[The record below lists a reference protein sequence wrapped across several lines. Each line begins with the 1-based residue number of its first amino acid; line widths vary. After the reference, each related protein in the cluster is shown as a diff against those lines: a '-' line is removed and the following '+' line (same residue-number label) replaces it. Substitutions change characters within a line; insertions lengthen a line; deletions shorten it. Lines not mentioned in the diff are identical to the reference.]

1 MNNCLQRIM
10 GGTLSHNI
18 QASNLLKIAPIEHL
32 SLSSML
38 DGSVGTNRAIGNRP
52 QIAAN
57 TDIDAIRVWL
67 ARYLDTKTTFDSYRK
82 EAERLLIWA
91 VSELGKPLSSLTHED
106 LLVFQ
111 RFLADPQPEHKWIMQ
126 SRKVARDDDRWRP
139 FAGPLSPTSQR
150 QAFVILNGMFS
161 WLVNAGYLAGN
172 PLSLSRN
179 RQRKAK
185 PRVTRF
191 LDEELW
197 NEVKISIESMPRE
210 TNREREH
217 YYRARWLI
225 SLLYVT
231 GIRISE
237 VAENTMGGFFGR
249 TDKNNEI
256 RYWLEIT
263 GKGDKTRIVPATKSL
278 MDELYKY
285 RREMGFQITPTEGEQ
300 TPLLMP
306 IGGRPQAMTRSA
318 IHLILKKIF
327 SSTADRLKERGP
339 EYSGRV
345 ARLEAASAHWMRHTA
360 GSNMTSASMD
370 IRHIR
375 DNLGHESI
383 ATTNN
388 YLHSEDDKRHQD
400 TELNHNLN
408 W

>member
-1 MNNCLQRIM
+1 MN
-10 GGTLSHNI
+10 HNI
-18 QASNLLKIAPIEHL
+18 RTSNLLKIVPIEHL
-32 SLSSML
+32 SLSSLL

-111 RFLADPQPEHKWIMQ
+111 RFLADPQPEHRWIMQ

-191 LDEELW
+191 LDEDLW
-197 NEVKISIESMPRE
+197 REVKVTIESMSKESHRD
-210 TNREREH
+210 REH
-217 YYRARWLI
+217 YHRSRWLI
-225 SLLYVT
+225 SLLYIT

-249 TDKNNEI
+249 HDKENEI

-263 GKGDKTRIVPATKSL
+263 GKGNKTRIVPATNDL
-278 MDELYKY
+278 MNELYRY
-285 RREMGFQITPTEGEQ
+285 RREMGLSITPIEGES
-300 TPLLMP
+300 TPLLLP
-306 IGGRPQAMTRSA
+306 IGGRQKSLTRSA
-318 IHLILKKIF
+318 IHQVLKNIF
-327 SSTADRLKERGP
+327 NNTAVRLKDRGP
-339 EYSGRV
+339 DSV
-345 ARLEAASAHWMRHTA
+345 SKVTRLEAASAHWMRHTA
-360 GSNMTSASMD
+360 GSNMASRSID
-370 IRHIR
+370 IRHVR

-383 ATTNN
+383 TTTNN
-388 YLHSEDDKRHQD
+388 WTSPALLDKS
-400 TELNHNLN
+400 
-408 W
+408 

>member
-1 MNNCLQRIM
+1 MN
-10 GGTLSHNI
+10 HNI
-18 QASNLLKIAPIEHL
+18 RTSNLLKIVPIEHL
-32 SLSSML
+32 SLSSLL

-111 RFLADPQPEHKWIMQ
+111 RFLADPQPEHRWIMQ

-161 WLVNAGYLAGN
+161 WLVTAGYLAGN
-172 PLSLSRN
+172 PLSLSRS

-185 PRVTRF
+185 PRITRF

-197 NEVKISIESMPRE
+197 SEVKVTVESMPKE
-210 TNREREH
+210 TNRDREH
-217 YYRARWLI
+217 YQRVRWLI

-237 VAENTMGGFFGR
+237 IAGNTMGAFFGR
-249 TDKNNEI
+249 ADREGEM
-256 RYWLEIT
+256 RYWLEVT
-263 GKGDKTRIVPATKSL
+263 GKGDKTRLVPATKSL
-278 MDELYKY
+278 MDELYLY
-285 RREMGFQITPTEGEQ
+285 RREMGLSISPVEGEQ
-300 TPLLMP
+300 TPLLLP
-306 IGGRPQAMTRSA
+306 IGGRQQAMTRSG
-318 IHLILKKIF
+318 IHLVLKKVF
-327 SSTADRLKERGP
+327 VTTANRLKLRGP
-339 EYSGRV
+339 EYTGKV

-360 GSNMTSASMD
+360 GSNMTSGNMD
-370 IRHIR
+370 IRHVR

-383 ATTNN
+383 STTNN
-388 YLHSEDDKRHQD
+388 YLHSEDDKRHKD
-400 TELNHNLN
+400 TELNHRLDWSN
-408 W
+408 

>member
-1 MNNCLQRIM
+1 
-10 GGTLSHNI
+10 
-18 QASNLLKIAPIEHL
+18 
-32 SLSSML
+32 ML

-52 QIAAN
+52 QIAAQ
-57 TDIDAIRVWL
+57 TDIDAIKVWL

-82 EAERLLIWA
+82 EAERLLIWS

-111 RFLADPQPEHKWIMQ
+111 RFLADPQPEHIWIMQ
-126 SRKVARDDDRWRP
+126 SRKVSRDDDRWRP

-191 LDEELW
+191 LDEDLW
-197 NEVKISIESMPRE
+197 AEVKITIESMSKE
-210 TNREREH
+210 SNRDREH
-217 YYRARWLI
+217 YHRSRWLM
-225 SLLYVT
+225 SLLYIT
-231 GIRISE
+231 GVRISE

-249 TDKNNEI
+249 QDRENET

-263 GKGDKTRIVPATKSL
+263 GKGNKTRIVPATNDL
-278 MDELYKY
+278 MNELYRY
-285 RREMGFQITPTEGEQ
+285 RREMGLSIMPIEGES
-300 TPLLMP
+300 TPLLLP
-306 IGGRPQAMTRSA
+306 IGGRQKSMTRSA
-318 IHLILKKIF
+318 IHQVLKNIF
-327 SSTADRLKERGP
+327 INTAARLKARGQD
-339 EYSGRV
+339 SV
-345 ARLEAASAHWMRHTA
+345 SKITRLEAASAHWMRHTA
-360 GSNMTSASMD
+360 GSNMTSGNMD
-370 IRHIR
+370 IRHVR

-383 ATTNN
+383 TTTNN
-388 YLHSEDDKRHQD
+388 YLHSEDDKRHKD
-400 TELNHNLN
+400 TELNHKLS

>member
-1 MNNCLQRIM
+1 LN
-10 GGTLSHNI
+10 HNI
-18 QASNLLKIAPIEHL
+18 QTSNLLKIAPIEHL
-32 SLSSML
+32 SLSSLL

-82 EAERLLIWA
+82 EAERLLIWS

-111 RFLADPQPEHKWIMQ
+111 HFLADPKPEHRWIMQ
-126 SRKVARDDDRWRP
+126 SKKVARDDDRWRP

-197 NEVKISIESMPRE
+197 SEVKITIESMPKE
-210 TNREREH
+210 SNREREH
-217 YYRARWLI
+217 YHRVRWLI

-237 VAENTMGGFFGR
+237 VVGNTMGSFFGR
-249 TDKNNEI
+249 KDKSNEV
-256 RYWLEIT
+256 RFWLEVI
-263 GKGDKTRIVPATKSL
+263 GKGSKTRVVPATRSL
-278 MDELYKY
+278 MEELYRY
-285 RREMGFQITPTEGEQ
+285 RREMGLAIAPKEGEA

-306 IGGRPQAMTRSA
+306 IGGRKQSMSRSA
-318 IHLILKKIF
+318 VHLILKKVF
-327 SSTADRLKERGP
+327 TETAERIRARGP
-339 EYSGRV
+339 EYANQV
-345 ARLEAASAHWMRHTA
+345 ARLEAASAHWLRHTA
-360 GSNMTSASMD
+360 GSNMTSGSMD
-370 IRHIR
+370 IRHVR

-383 ATTNN
+383 TTTNN

-400 TELNHNLN
+400 TELNHRLD

>member
-1 MNNCLQRIM
+1 LN
-10 GGTLSHNI
+10 HNI
-18 QASNLLKIAPIEHL
+18 QTSNLLKIAPIEHL

-82 EAERLLIWA
+82 EAERLLIWS

-111 RFLADPQPEHKWIMQ
+111 RFLANPQPEHKWIMQ
-126 SRKVARDDDRWRP
+126 SRKVARDDERWRP

-191 LDEELW
+191 LDDELW
-197 NEVKISIESMPRE
+197 NEVKLTVESMPRE

-217 YYRARWLI
+217 YHRARWLI
-225 SLLYVT
+225 SLLYIT

-249 TDKNNEI
+249 VDKENEI

-263 GKGDKTRIVPATKSL
+263 GKGEKTRIIPATKSL
-278 MDELYKY
+278 MHELHRY
-285 RREMGFQITPTEGEQ
+285 RREMGLPLSPVEGEAI
-300 TPLLMP
+300 PLLLP
-306 IGGRPQAMTRSA
+306 IGGRKQAMTRSA
-318 IHLILKKIF
+318 IHLILKRVF
-327 SSTADRLKERGP
+327 VNTADRLKARGS
-339 EYSGRV
+339 EYAGRV

-360 GSNMTSASMD
+360 GSNMTSGSMD
-370 IRHIR
+370 IRHVR

-388 YLHSEDDKRHQD
+388 YLHSEDDKRHKD
-400 TELNHNLN
+400 TEMNHKFD
-408 W
+408 WSA